1 MVGGAQIHNGKELS
15 PATFFAYGMAVW
27 MRQPEYKSALA
38 KEHDFNAKPKPSG
51 QPDDLASLLANLF
64 EL

>member
-1 MVGGAQIHNGKELS
+1 MVGGAQIHDGMELS
-15 PATFFAYGMAVW
+15 PATFFAHGMAVW

-38 KEHDFNAKPKPSG
+38 KEHDFNAKPE
-51 QPDDLASLLANLF
+51 QPEDLASLLANLF